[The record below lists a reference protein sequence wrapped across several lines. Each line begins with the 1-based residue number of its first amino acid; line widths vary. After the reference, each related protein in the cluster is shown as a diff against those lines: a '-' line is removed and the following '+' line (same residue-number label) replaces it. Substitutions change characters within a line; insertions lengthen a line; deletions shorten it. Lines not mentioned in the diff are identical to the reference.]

1 MYFQSTVTL
10 GPLDDA
16 FDCMVEVI
24 HIPADPD
31 TGYQGDWDVFVRVG
45 EVDVS
50 YDISSDDR
58 LRLIQEA
65 IEHEKERADDALID
79 RFEYDRSFD
88 L

>member
-10 GPLDDA
+10 GPLDDV
-16 FDCMVEVI
+16 FDCEAEAI
-24 HIPADPD
+24 FIPGDPD
-31 TGYQGDWDVFVRVG
+31 TGCPEDWDLFVKVDG
-45 EVDVS
+45 VDVT

-65 IEHEKERADDALID
+65 IQHEQALADDALID
-79 RFEYDRSFD
+79 RFEYMKEYD